1 MGYPDFTYR
10 CGADVPGSG
19 TILLQRQF
27 IPHFAEISRGFLQV
41 SSPVGYLDQKSKR
54 GEKILRILFSYQ
66 DDIGKTPIS
75 YCFFFLKYFY
85 QFFKKNPYNM
95 F

>member
-27 IPHFAEISRGFLQV
+27 IPHFAEISRGFF
-41 SSPVGYLDQKSKR
+41 YK
-54 GEKILRILFSYQ
+54 
-66 DDIGKTPIS
+66 
-75 YCFFFLKYFY
+75 FLVLWGIWIR
-85 QFFKKNPYNM
+85 NPKEERK